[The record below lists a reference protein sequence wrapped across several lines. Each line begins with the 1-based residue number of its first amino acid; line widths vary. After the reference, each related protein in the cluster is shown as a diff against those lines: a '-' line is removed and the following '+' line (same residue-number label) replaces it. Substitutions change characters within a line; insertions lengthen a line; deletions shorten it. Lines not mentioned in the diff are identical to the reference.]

1 MTMNL
6 HATREDYPGYEQVV
20 SFHDDDGFQC
30 FIALH
35 NTKRGPAVGGCRLKP
50 YLSSADALLDSLRLA
65 KSMTYKSSIAG
76 LDLGGGKCI
85 VMADRATPDIMHKVG
100 EAVNYFGGDYIT
112 AEDIGTTLADI
123 ELAGEITKHVVH
135 VDGSR
140 MTARGV
146 LVSMMAAALYCG
158 EWGDSLD
165 GVAIWV
171 QGLGKVGLPLALS
184 LVNLEYPNVYVSDLR
199 EDRVTQA
206 CAAGAYAM
214 VEADKKFM
222 SIYAPCAMGQ
232 VITPSNVHT
241 LRYTIICGAANNQLA
256 DDSYAKLLHDNRVI
270 FCPDFLVNGGGV
282 ISAACEIGQ
291 PYDQQRC
298 EAMTEHLGVRLL
310 EVFDMAKRER
320 ITPLAAANRLAE
332 EGIE

>member
-1 MTMNL
+1 MTL
-6 HATREDYPGYEQVV
+6 HTIREDYPGYEQVV
-20 SFHDDDGFQC
+20 FFSDDDGFQC
-30 FIALH
+30 YIALH
-35 NTKRGPAVGGCRLKP
+35 STKRGPALGGCRLKP
-50 YLSSADALLDSLRLA
+50 YLSSADALLDSLRLS
-65 KSMTYKSSIAG
+65 KSMTYKSGIAG

-123 ELAGEITKHVVH
+123 ELAGEVTEHIVH

-158 EWGDSLD
+158 EWGDNFD
-165 GVAIWV
+165 GVSIWV
-171 QGLGKVGLPLALS
+171 QGLGKVGMPLAVALTQ
-184 LVNLEYPNVYVSDLR
+184 LDHPNVYVSDLR
-199 EDRVTQA
+199 DDLVAQA
-206 CAAGAYAM
+206 CAAGAYP
-214 VEADKKFM
+214 VTELDKKFM

-241 LRYTIICGAANNQLA
+241 MHYTIICGAANNQLS
-256 DDSYAKLLHDNRVI
+256 DDSYAKILHDNHVL
-270 FCPDFLVNGGGV
+270 FCPDWLVNAGGV

-298 EAMTEHLGVRLL
+298 ETMTDNLGVRLL
-310 EVFDMAKRER
+310 DVFDMAKREKL
-320 ITPLAAANRLAE
+320 TPLAAASILAE
-332 EGIE
+332 ERFG